1 MELLSLDGATVIN
14 QCDKYLAIGYI
25 LNSTLQSESGG
36 GRDAAA
42 RMLGSKG
49 LGIKISEDGEVKLYR
64 KRGNNT
70 FGTSDVSGGFEEIK
84 IFIDNLI
91 S

>member
-14 QCDKYLAIGYI
+14 QCGKYLAIGYI

-70 FGTSDVSGGFEEIK
+70 SGTSDVSGGFEEICK
-84 IFIDNLI
+84 
-91 S
+91 SQE

>member
-1 MELLSLDGATVIN
+1 M
-14 QCDKYLAIGYI
+14 
-25 LNSTLQSESGG
+25 G

-70 FGTSDVSGGFEEIK
+70 SGTSDVSGGFEEIK
-84 IFIDNLI
+84 IFI
-91 S
+91 

>member
-14 QCDKYLAIGYI
+14 QCGKDLAIGYI

-84 IFIDNLI
+84 IFI
-91 S
+91 